1 MRIGIYGG
9 TFNPIHQ
16 GHLTAARA
24 AMDALGLDRLLLIP
38 ASVPPHKALPQGSA
52 DAADRL
58 EMAALACAQLGPKA
72 QALDTE
78 LRRTGPS
85 YTVDTLTELRMEH
98 PEDELWLLMGTDMFL
113 SLERWYHA
121 SDILSLAHIG
131 AFDRAHPQPG
141 EDLAAQKRLL
151 ETKYG
156 ATVAIIANRQVIDLS
171 STQVR
176 EALAAGRGRDLLTD
190 PVYGY
195 IQRRGLY
202 GVHTNLHHLTPDQL
216 RPIALSYLKPKRMPH
231 VLGTE
236 QEAVRLAGQYGADET
251 QARIAALLH
260 DCTKKLDM
268 DRQLALCRQYGI
280 PLDDLEQHALKL
292 LHAKTGAAIARD
304 VFGVDDAV
312 YWAIYWH
319 TTGHADMTLLEKII
333 YIADYIEPNRDFEG
347 VEELR
352 RLAYED
358 LDRALLLGVETTIQ
372 EMRDRRLPI
381 HTNTLRA
388 RDWLREHGTKTEE

>member
-1 MRIGIYGG
+1 MKIGIYGG
-9 TFNPIHQ
+9 TFNPIHR

-24 AMDALGLDRLLLIP
+24 AMDTLGLDRLLLIP
-38 ASVPPHKALPQGSA
+38 ASVPPHKALPQSSA
-52 DAADRL
+52 EPADRL
-58 EMAALACAQLGPKA
+58 EMAALACAELGPQA

-78 LRRTGPS
+78 LHRTGPS
-85 YTVDTLTELRMEH
+85 YTVDTLRQLRMEH

-151 ETKYG
+151 ESKYG
-156 ATVAIIANRQVIDLS
+156 ADVAIIANRQVIDLS

-176 EALAAGRGRDLLTD
+176 EALAAGRGRDLVTD

-202 GVHTNLHHLTPDQL
+202 GVHTDLHHLTPDQL

-236 QEAVRLAGQYGADET
+236 QEAVRLARQYGADET

-312 YWAIYWH
+312 YRAIYWH
-319 TTGHADMTLLEKII
+319 TTGHANMTKLEKII
-333 YIADYIEPNRDFEG
+333 YLADYIEPSRDFPG
-347 VEELR
+347 VDDLR
-352 RLAYED
+352 RAVHAD
-358 LDRALLLGVETTIQ
+358 LDRGLLKALDDSI
-372 EMRDRRLPI
+372 RDMQQWGNPV
-381 HTNTLRA
+381 HHNTLDA
-388 RDWLREHGTKTEE
+388 RDYLLRGKQI